1 MQKKKYKKP
10 ILEVEYYTLETTI
23 AACGET
29 TTSLITYGE
38 TGNTSAASEGDL
50 GFSAYSF
57 CGDYYS
63 AGAAASVGESLS

>member
-1 MQKKKYKKP
+1 MQKKKYSKP
-10 ILEVEYYTLETTI
+10 VLEVEYYTLETTI

-29 TTSLITYGE
+29 TTSLITYGD
-38 TGNTSAASEGDL
+38 TGSAASEGDL